1 MKKTAETRVEN
12 AKSNRDPITGEPGS
26 HPVGTGL
33 GSAGG
38 AASGAAI
45 GAVVGGPVGA
55 VVGGVVGA
63 VAGGAAGH
71 AMGEAIDPT
80 VETSYWRSTYAT
92 RPYYR
97 ADQKFE
103 DYEPAYRQGWESAA
117 SAEPGRS
124 FEDVESDLE
133 RTWPSY
139 RGSSR
144 VDWSDA
150 REAARDSW
158 ERVRGRSL
166 VSSQSTTAPSRTS
179 GRR

>member
-1 MKKTAETRVEN
+1 MLTKNETSATHLETAD
-12 AKSNRDPITGEPGS
+12 ANRDPITGEPGS

-38 AASGAAI
+38 AAGGAAI
-45 GAVVGGPVGA
+45 GAVVAGPVGA

-63 VAGGAAGH
+63 LAGGAAGH

-80 VETSYWRSTYAT
+80 VEAAYWRSAYAKK
-92 RPYYR
+92 PYYR
-97 ADQKFE
+97 ADRKFE

-117 SAEPGRS
+117 TAEPGRK

-150 REAARDSW
+150 RKAAQDSW
-158 ERVRGRSL
+158 ERVRAGL
-166 VSSQSTTAPSRTS
+166 K
-179 GRR
+179 